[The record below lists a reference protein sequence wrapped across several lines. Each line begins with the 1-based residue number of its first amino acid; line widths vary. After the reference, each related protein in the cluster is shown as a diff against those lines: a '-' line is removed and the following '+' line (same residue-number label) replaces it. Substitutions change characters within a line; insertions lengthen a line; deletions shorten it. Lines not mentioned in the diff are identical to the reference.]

1 MCFPIFTLV
10 DKKWRRRKLF
20 LRSSS
25 AVVVFRLPTLYT
37 TSPPRARRRPSPRS
51 DQIRARER
59 VSERDGDSKA
69 RIGGGNRQQRGNGS
83 NTSATTRE
91 REEKRFPVLPVYKEH
106 LSASPLV
113 VVFRVRCARARGKRM
128 RSSPFAG
135 EAAGEREGE
144 RSVAPLLSCTRVAAF
159 ARRTEAL
166 SVAPAPP
173 PFSPF
178 LLLPTTAPPPAAPF
192 SPLSSRRVPYT
203 SSPSSLRLPVSGR
216 LLF

>member
-51 DQIRARER
+51 DQIRASER

-113 VVFRVRCARARGKRM
+113 VVFRVRCARAWKKDALVSVRGGGGR
-128 RSSPFAG
+128 RARG
-135 EAAGEREGE
+135 REVGG
-144 RSVAPLLSCTRVAAF
+144 TAF
-159 ARRTEAL
+159 KLHESRRLRTED
-166 SVAPAPP
+166 
-173 PFSPF
+173 
-178 LLLPTTAPPPAAPF
+178 
-192 SPLSSRRVPYT
+192 
-203 SSPSSLRLPVSGR
+203 
-216 LLF
+216 